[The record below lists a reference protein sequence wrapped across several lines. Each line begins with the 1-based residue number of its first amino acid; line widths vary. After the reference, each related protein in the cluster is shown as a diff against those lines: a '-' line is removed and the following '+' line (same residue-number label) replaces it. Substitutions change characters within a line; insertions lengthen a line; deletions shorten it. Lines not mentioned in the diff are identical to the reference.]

1 MGCGEMGDCL
11 MKVRMNWRKC
21 FLLLI
26 DLGIWFFAAL
36 TAIYLCRRWD
46 LARPHILLVIL
57 SAHILV
63 FQIAGVYDIIWRY
76 VTGEQIFRSM
86 AVEAVVYGGVAG
98 VGWLVFHMDLFRFCA
113 AAFACATTLW
123 VASRVCYVALV
134 TVRQGGIRPIGGTGL
149 RTLIVG
155 AGEATHLLLSDMRQD
170 ERKLY
175 LPVALVDDDASKQKR
190 KLMGVPVAGP
200 MEQIP
205 ALVKELHIQLIVF
218 SVFNISEARKSEIL
232 GLCAASGCR
241 VMKIESLRTLHET
254 SEKLERKLRNIE
266 IQDLLGRPPV
276 VLESA
281 ENRSFIGG
289 RTVLVTGAGGSIG
302 SELSRQI
309 ARLQPGKLILLDIYE
324 NGVYDV
330 QQELKRTYGEQLDL
344 SVEIMSVDNRLLME
358 RMFRRYSPEIV
369 YHAAAHKHVP
379 LMEDAPVEA
388 VQNNVFG
395 TLNTARLAEQYG
407 VKRFV
412 LVSTDKAVNP
422 TNVMGATKRC
432 CELVLQA
439 MDRTSRTE
447 FVAVRFGNVLGS
459 NGSVV
464 PLFERQIAEGG
475 PVTVTHPEIIRY
487 FMTIPEAVSLLLAA
501 GAMAKGGEI
510 FVLDMGKPVK
520 ILDLAEKMIRLS
532 GLRPGEDIQ
541 IKFTGLR
548 PGEKL
553 FEELLLSEE
562 GTQATA
568 NEKIFVGAP
577 LRFDVN
583 RFWALL
589 GQMERALKTGDEDET
604 RRLLGQLVPTYHP
617 ANVPAGGREAVQ
629 VILDPAAA
637 AV

>member
-1 MGCGEMGDCL
+1 MNL
-11 MKVRMNWRKC
+11 QINWRKC
-21 FLLLI
+21 LLLLI
-26 DLGIWFFAAL
+26 DLGIWTAAAL
-36 TAIYLCRRWD
+36 TAVYLCGRWD
-46 LARPHILLVIL
+46 LARLHILVVLL
-57 SAHILV
+57 AAHILV
-63 FQIAGVYDIIWRY
+63 FHMAGIYDIIWRY
-76 VTGEQIFRSM
+76 VTVEQLLGSI
-86 AVEAVVYGGVAG
+86 AVEAAVYGGVAA
-98 VGWLVFHMDLFRFCA
+98 VGALAFHAHLFRFCCM
-113 AAFACATTLW
+113 AFACSTTLW
-123 VASRVCYVALV
+123 VLSRVCYVALV
-134 TVRQGGIRPIGGTGL
+134 TLRQGGIRPVGGEGM

-175 LPVALVDDDASKQKR
+175 LPVALVDDAATKQRR
-190 KLMGVPVAGP
+190 KLMGVPVAGTLD
-200 MEQIP
+200 QIP
-205 ALVKELHIQLIVF
+205 ALVRELHIQLIVF
-218 SVFNISEARKSEIL
+218 SVFNISEDRKSKIL
-232 GLCAASGCR
+232 DLCASTGCK
-241 VMKIESLRTLHET
+241 VMKVQSMRTLHEPT
-254 SEKLERKLRNIE
+254 EKLERKLQNIE

-276 VLESA
+276 VLESE
-281 ENRSFIGG
+281 ENRAFIGG
-289 RTVLVTGAGGSIG
+289 KSVLVTGAGGSIG

-309 ARLQPGKLILLDIYE
+309 ARLRPKKLILLDIYE

-330 QQELKRTYGEQLDL
+330 QQELRRVYGGSLDL

-358 RMFRRYSPEIV
+358 QMFRTYRPEIL

-439 MDRTSRTE
+439 MNQTSCTE

-464 PLFERQIAEGG
+464 PLFERQIAAGG

-520 ILDLAEKMIRLS
+520 ILDMAEKMIRLS
-532 GLRPGEDIQ
+532 GLRPGKDIQ
-541 IKFTGLR
+541 IEFTGLR

-562 GTQATA
+562 GTTGTA
-568 NEKIFVGAP
+568 HQKIFVGAP
-577 LRFDVN
+577 VQFEAR

-589 GQMERALKTGDEDET
+589 GQMERTVKTGDAGET

-617 ANVPAGGREAVQ
+617 ANAPAGGREAVQ
-629 VILDPAAA
+629 IILNPNAA

>member
-1 MGCGEMGDCL
+1 MNL
-11 MKVRMNWRKC
+11 RMNWRKC
-21 FLLLI
+21 LLLLI
-26 DLGIWFFAAL
+26 DLCIWTAAVL
-36 TAIYLCRRWD
+36 TAVYLCGRWD
-46 LARPHILLVIL
+46 LARPHILVVLL
-57 SAHILV
+57 AAHILV
-63 FQIAGVYDIIWRY
+63 FHMAGIYDIIWRY
-76 VTGEQIFRSM
+76 VTVEQLLGSI
-86 AVEAVVYGGVAG
+86 AVEASVYGGVAV
-98 VGWLVFHMDLFRFCA
+98 VGALAFHAHLFRFCCV
-113 AAFACATTLW
+113 AFACSTTLW
-123 VASRVCYVALV
+123 VLSRVCYVALV
-134 TVRQGGIRPIGGTGL
+134 TLRQGGIRPVGGEGM

-155 AGEATHLLLSDMRQD
+155 AGEATHLLLADMRQD

-175 LPVALVDDDASKQKR
+175 LPVALVDDDTAKQRR
-190 KLMGVPVAGP
+190 KLMGVPVAGTLD
-200 MEQIP
+200 QIP
-205 ALVKELHIQLIVF
+205 ALVRELHIQLIVF
-218 SVFNISEARKSEIL
+218 SVFNISETRKSEVL
-232 GLCAASGCR
+232 DLCAATGCK
-241 VMKIESLRTLHET
+241 VMKVQSMRTLHEP
-254 SEKLERKLRNIE
+254 SEKLERKLQNIE

-276 VLESA
+276 VLESE
-281 ENRSFIGG
+281 ENRAFIGG

-309 ARLQPGKLILLDIYE
+309 ARLRPRKLILLDIYE

-330 QQELKRTYGEQLDL
+330 QQELRRAYGDSLDL
-344 SVEIMSVDNRLLME
+344 SVEIMSVDDRLLME
-358 RMFRRYSPEIV
+358 QMFRTHRPEIL

-395 TLNTARLAEQYG
+395 TLTTARLAEQYG

-439 MDRTSRTE
+439 MNQTGRTE

-464 PLFERQIAEGG
+464 PLFERQIAMGG

-532 GLRPGEDIQ
+532 GLRPGKDIQ
-541 IKFTGLR
+541 IEFTGLR

-562 GTQATA
+562 GTAETSHQ
-568 NEKIFVGAP
+568 KIFIGAP
-577 LRFDVN
+577 IQFEVR

-589 GQMERALKTGDEDET
+589 GQMERTVKTGDSEET
-604 RRLLGQLVPTYHP
+604 RRLLRQLVPTYHP
-617 ANVPAGGREAVQ
+617 ANTPAGGREAVQ
-629 VILDPAAA
+629 VVLDPNAA

>member
-1 MGCGEMGDCL
+1 MNL
-11 MKVRMNWRKC
+11 QMNWRKC
-21 FLLLI
+21 LLLLI
-26 DLGIWFFAAL
+26 DLGIWMAAAL
-36 TAIYLCRRWD
+36 TAVYLCGRWD
-46 LARPHILLVIL
+46 LARLHILVVLL
-57 SAHILV
+57 AAHILV
-63 FQIAGVYDIIWRY
+63 FHMAGIYDIIWRY
-76 VTGEQIFRSM
+76 VTVEQLLGSI
-86 AVEAVVYGGVAG
+86 AVEAAVYGGVAA
-98 VGWLVFHMDLFRFCA
+98 VGALAFHAHLFRFCCV
-113 AAFACATTLW
+113 AFACSTTLW
-123 VASRVCYVALV
+123 VLSRVCYVALV
-134 TVRQGGIRPIGGTGL
+134 TLRQGGIRPVGGEGM

-155 AGEATHLLLSDMRQD
+155 AGEATHLLLADMRQD

-175 LPVALVDDDASKQKR
+175 LPVALVDDAATKQRR
-190 KLMGVPVAGP
+190 KLMGVPVAGTLD
-200 MEQIP
+200 QIP
-205 ALVKELHIQLIVF
+205 ALVRELHIQLIVF
-218 SVFNISEARKSEIL
+218 SVFNISEDRKSEIL
-232 GLCAASGCR
+232 DLCASTGCK
-241 VMKIESLRTLHET
+241 VMKVQSMRTLHEP
-254 SEKLERKLRNIE
+254 SEKLERKLQNIE

-276 VLESA
+276 VLESE
-281 ENRSFIGG
+281 ENRAFIGG
-289 RTVLVTGAGGSIG
+289 KTVLVTGAGGSIG

-309 ARLQPGKLILLDIYE
+309 ARLRPKKLILLDIYE

-330 QQELKRTYGEQLDL
+330 QQELRRVYGRSLDL

-358 RMFRRYSPEIV
+358 QMFRTYRPEIL

-439 MDRTSRTE
+439 MNQTSRTE

-464 PLFERQIAEGG
+464 PLFERQIAAGG

-520 ILDLAEKMIRLS
+520 ILDMAEKMIRLS
-532 GLRPGEDIQ
+532 GLRPGKDIQ
-541 IKFTGLR
+541 IEFTGLR

-562 GTQATA
+562 GTTGTA
-568 NEKIFVGAP
+568 HQKIFVGAP
-577 LRFDVN
+577 VQFEAR

-589 GQMERALKTGDEDET
+589 GQMERTVKTGDAGET

-617 ANVPAGGREAVQ
+617 ANAPAGGREAVQ
-629 VILDPAAA
+629 IILNPNAA